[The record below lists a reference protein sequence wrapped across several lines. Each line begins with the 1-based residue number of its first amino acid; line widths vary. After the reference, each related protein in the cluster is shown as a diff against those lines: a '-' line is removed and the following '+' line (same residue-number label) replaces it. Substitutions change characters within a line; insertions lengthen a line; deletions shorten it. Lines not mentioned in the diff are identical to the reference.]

1 MKILAIDDDVNVLD
15 TIERMLAD
23 TEHIVDCY
31 QKADDA
37 VGAAQEG
44 DYDFMLVDY
53 KMPDRDGIWFMR
65 NTTVPAKTKSLL
77 VTAYA
82 NQDIIQE
89 MFKLGISGYIIK
101 PFDRDEL
108 LRHLDFHSNGSEGQ

>member
-1 MKILAIDDDVNVLD
+1 MKILAIDDDLSVLD

-23 TEHIVDCY
+23 TDHVVDCF
-31 QKADDA
+31 QSACAAVDAAKA
-37 VGAAQEG
+37 G

-53 KMPDRDGIWFMR
+53 KMPERDGIWFMK
-65 NTTVPAKTKSLL
+65 NASVPPKTKSLL

-89 MFKLGISGYIIK
+89 MFRLGISGYIIK

-108 LRHLDFHSNGSEGQ
+108 LRHLDYHSSSDDQ